1 LDGFGEV
8 SWKQEEFALIWS
20 KSGKIAFEKN
30 KNQGE
35 LVGLCL
41 FRGALWIVRLECI
54 DRVQSAVCVHPCTF
68 ESVLVEVGPAV
79 VEFTYGT
86 VAF

>member
-1 LDGFGEV
+1 
-8 SWKQEEFALIWS
+8 
-20 KSGKIAFEKN
+20 
-30 KNQGE
+30 